1 LGDKIEFITLHPRDS
16 FLFLILINKNE
27 DMLRLSFPVIFLLL
41 FFAYSCNQ
49 KEKEKDTFVPVFST
63 YKSDST
69 GKTIPAAR
77 YEIYYGVL
85 TPVEVCEIFN
95 RLGVTYDI
103 NYLNPTSNRDKYLSS
118 SKAAIN
124 EGIYGVDFGYL
135 KMFGVGQEMID
146 YLSTIRD
153 ISNKLGIPDE
163 YITGPIKRIQND
175 MSEPDTIILLMNNVY
190 TKMENHLRQS
200 GRESTAGLMVMGG
213 WVEAMYIATQIAY
226 NPEKPD
232 PEVVQKIAE
241 QKYTLTSLL
250 SFMKNYYDDPTVV
263 YYTKKL
269 KFLKNYFDS
278 FEIYFRIG
286 DLEIDTAKQIFRS
299 SGTELTVTVE
309 TLNKIRDYVAS
320 LREEM
325 VTP

>member
-1 LGDKIEFITLHPRDS
+1 MT
-16 FLFLILINKNE
+16 
-27 DMLRLSFPVIFLLL
+27 RLSFLVIFLLI
-41 FFAYSCNQ
+41 FFAYSCVQ
-49 KEKEKDTFVPVFST
+49 KEKEKDTFKPVFST

-69 GKTIPAAR
+69 NAKNPAAR

-95 RLGVTYDI
+95 RLGVTYNI
-103 NYLNPTSNRDKYLSS
+103 NVLNPTSNKDKYLSS

-124 EGIYGVDFGYL
+124 EGVYGVDFGYL

-146 YLSTIRD
+146 YLATIRD
-153 ISNKLGIPDE
+153 MGNKLGIPDE
-163 YITGPIKRIQND
+163 YITGPIKRIQSD
-175 MSEPDTIILLMNNVY
+175 MSEPDTIIMLMNNVY
-190 TKMENHLRQS
+190 TKMENHLRES
-200 GRESTAGLMVMGG
+200 GRQSTAGLMVMGG

-226 NPEKPD
+226 NPDKPD

-250 SFMKNYYDDPTVV
+250 SFMKNYYDDPVVV

-269 KFLKNYFDS
+269 KFLKYYFDS
-278 FEIYFRIG
+278 FEIYFRKG
-286 DLEIDTAKQIFRS
+286 DLEIDTAKQVFRS
-299 SGTELTVTVE
+299 SGSELTVTVE
-309 TLNKIRDYVAS
+309 TLNKIRDYVAK
-320 LREEM
+320 LRAEM